1 MATTTNYSW
10 TTPDNTAYVK
20 DGASAIRTL
29 GSSVDSTLFTALGG
43 NYPGLRLISKTTI
56 GSAVTSVTV
65 TSPFSATY
73 AGYKIMV
80 VDSTLSA
87 AGAAFH
93 WQLAASGTQS
103 SVLYSY
109 GIAAMDYAAN
119 AFSYIRGQSTS
130 QIVCGYSVTAGG
142 TVSTT
147 FDVLNPFAAKD
158 THFIGINYVG
168 SSTGYAGMGAGIHQV
183 GTSYNGFRLSAS
195 SGTIT
200 GGTIYV
206 YGYGAS

>member
-29 GSSVDSTLFTALGG
+29 GSSVDTTLYTALGG
-43 NYPGLRLISKTTI
+43 AYPGMRLVSKTTI

-73 AGYKIMV
+73 ASYRILV
-80 VDSTLSA
+80 VGATLSTA
-87 AGAAFH
+87 NASLH

-103 SVLYSY
+103 TVSYSY
-109 GIAAMDYAAN
+109 GIAAMDYSAN
-119 AFSYIRGQSTS
+119 SFSYQRGSSVS

-142 TVSTT
+142 TVSTS
-147 FDVLNPFAAKD
+147 FDVLNPFAAAD

-168 SSTGYAGMGAGIHQV
+168 SSAGYGGMGAGIHQV
-183 GTSYNGFRLSAS
+183 GTSYNGFRVSAS
-195 SGTIT
+195 SGTMT